1 MKYQK
6 GNIIV
11 IIVFIV
17 VVFIVGY
24 MVYEISNRNKIDEN
38 NLIDENNVINEI
50 NNENQEEQEEIIAP
64 INQMDKISKNGD
76 VLIMNYTGRFV
87 DGKIFDSNVLPEFGH
102 VEPFKFTL
110 GAGQVIKGWD
120 EGLLGMKIGEK
131 KTLTIPPEKGYGPND
146 YHSIPGNSTL
156 IFEVELIGIE

>member
-11 IIVFIV
+11 IIIFVV

-24 MVYEISNRNKIDEN
+24 MIYEISNRDKKVEP
-38 NLIDENNVINEI
+38 NLIDENILINQTNDEKK
-50 NNENQEEQEEIIAP
+50 EEQEEIIAP
-64 INQMDKISKNGD
+64 INQMDKISKKGD

-87 DGKIFDSNVLPEFGH
+87 DGKVFDSNVLPEFGH
-102 VEPFKFTL
+102 LEPFKFTL

-131 KTLTIPPEKGYGPND
+131 KTLTVPPEKGYGPND